1 MSFKQLMG
9 AQLGPIQMNRKQN
22 VTLYHP
28 VNPNR
33 FSHTM
38 LDTDNNCQSQIVSYF
53 PNVGI

>member
-1 MSFKQLMG
+1 MG

-53 PNVGI
+53 PKTNVGI